1 MELNY
6 FIAQSEVASQLVR
19 DKWLDTS
26 SAKSRSFISSE
37 YTQLTGI
44 TGNCDFSLFF
54 TLEKKDNQEGSLLSN
69 FKIQSNAGF
78 SLNFNNNNELFLYSN
93 SSKSDCYTFSDIRLA
108 KKNCIGIIK
117 ASNNIT
123 LLNYDI
129 DSKSIYKT
137 ESFTFKPETNLTGGG
152 FFIGYN
158 TYVLSKIELVGISGY
173 FDQLVC
179 FSGILEKED
188 YEKVFSGF
196 LPLEGTSSN
205 VYTKTSEIKQLER
218 KNNSNLSQVNAEKFI
233 PFLDYVSENY
243 IPTNTGNYISTI
255 FGTGSNALN
264 KIFWSGEYSSSED
277 LLCYNTGTIIKI
289 GGEYTPF
296 SIGSN
301 SIIFDDQI
309 YYSMNNKSERTVSHL
324 FSFYTG
330 TNSNVEDFFTYNK
343 LEKYTYVA
351 TENFTEIATASTYKQ
366 SLHMDGAINEK
377 AFYMDSQI
385 LEKPYMLLQT
395 QVGKSFKDIGKQ
407 LLFDTSNGLFRLDE
421 EFVNGYN
428 VYWGYSGKV
437 DNYTIDETHI
447 TFPEILENGVYP
459 VIYDKTSANPL
470 QLFSN
475 FTFSKGLF
483 ARGASIV
490 FLGENSA
497 KVKYRQVKEDYYE
510 TSTLHL
516 SHGKRD
522 RITLVDQNSIYKNTN
537 SYWTNTFRT
546 LGPFE

>member
-6 FIAQSEVASQLVR
+6 FISQSEVASLLVR
-19 DKWLDTS
+19 DRWLDTS
-26 SAKSRSFISSE
+26 SVKSRSFVNSE
-37 YTQLTGI
+37 FTQLTGI
-44 TGNCDFSLFF
+44 TGDCDFSLFF
-54 TLEKKDNQEGSLLSN
+54 TLEKRNNQAGSLLSN
-69 FKIQSNAGF
+69 FKFQSNNGF

-93 SSKSDCYTFSDIRLA
+93 SLKSDCHTFSEIRLA
-108 KKNCIGIIK
+108 KKNCLGIIK

-129 DSKSIYKT
+129 DSRSIYKT

-158 TYVLSKIELVGISGY
+158 TYALSKVSLNGISGY

-179 FSGILEKED
+179 FSGVLEKED

-196 LPLEGTSSN
+196 LPLEGTYSN
-205 VYTKTSEIKQLER
+205 VYTKTSEIKELER
-218 KNNSNLSQVNAEKFI
+218 KNNSKLSQDDAAEFI
-233 PFLDYVSENY
+233 PFLDYVADNY

-255 FGTGSNALN
+255 FGTGSNALS
-264 KIFWSGEYSSSED
+264 KIFWSGEYSVSQD
-277 LLCYNTGTIIKI
+277 LLCYNTGTLIPI
-289 GGEYTPF
+289 GGEYSPF

-301 SIIFDDQI
+301 NIIFNDQI
-309 YYSMNNKSERTVSHL
+309 YYSMNDKSERTVSHL

-330 TNSNVEDFFTYNK
+330 IDINVEDFFTYNK
-343 LEKYTYVA
+343 LEKYTYVS
-351 TENFTEIATASTYKQ
+351 TENLTEINTAADYKA
-366 SLHMDGAINEK
+366 SFYMEGAINEK

-395 QVGKSFKDIGKQ
+395 QPGKSFKDIGKQ
-407 LLFDTSNGLFRLDE
+407 LIFDNSNGLFRLDD

-437 DNYTIDETHI
+437 TNYTTDTTHI

-459 VIYDKTSANPL
+459 LIYDKTSANPL

-475 FTFSKGLF
+475 FTFSKGAF
-483 ARGASIV
+483 ARGTSIV
-490 FLGENSA
+490 FLGENLA
-497 KVKYRQVKEDYYE
+497 KAKYRQLKEDYYE
-510 TSTLHL
+510 TSSFHL
-516 SHGKRD
+516 SHIKRD
-522 RITLVDQNSIYKNTN
+522 RITLVNQKSIYNNTN

>member
-6 FIAQSEVASQLVR
+6 FISQSDVASQLVR

-129 DSKSIYKT
+129 DSRSIYKT

-158 TYVLSKIELVGISGY
+158 TYVLSKIGLVGISGY

-179 FSGILEKED
+179 FSGTLEKED

-196 LPLEGTSSN
+196 LPLEGTYSN
-205 VYTKTSEIKQLER
+205 VYTKTSEIRQLER
-218 KNNSNLSQVNAEKFI
+218 KNNSSLSQVNAEKFI

-264 KIFWSGEYSSSED
+264 KIFWSGEYTSSQD
-277 LLCYNTGTIIKI
+277 LLCYSTGTINYI

-301 SIIFDDQI
+301 SIIFNDQI

-330 TNSNVEDFFTYNK
+330 NNINVEDFFTYNK

-351 TENFTEIATASTYKQ
+351 TENFTEIATASTYK
-366 SLHMDGAINEK
+366 SSFYMDGAINDK
-377 AFYMDSQI
+377 TFYMDSQV

-407 LLFDTSNGLFRLDE
+407 LLFDSSNGLFRLDN
-421 EFVNGYN
+421 EFINGYN

-437 DNYTIDETHI
+437 NNYTIDETHI

-459 VIYDKTSANPL
+459 LIYDKTSANPL

-475 FTFSKGLF
+475 FTFSKGSF
-483 ARGASIV
+483 ARGTSIV
-490 FLGENSA
+490 FLGENLA
-497 KVKYRQVKEDYYE
+497 KAKYRQLKEDYYE